1 MPQNTNAADER
12 PIPSQAEGE
21 AEPGNTETGIRPV
34 PSQAEGDVETID
46 QDLAEKSKQRSGP
59 KK

>member
-21 AEPGNTETGIRPV
+21 AEPGDTETGVRPM

-46 QDLAEKSKQRSGP
+46 QDLADKSKHAPGP
-59 KK
+59 K